1 MNRKQAGNEGREG
14 MFFYPWE
21 RRLDR
26 LVTPFEEFIH
36 RQTTSGMILLAVSA
50 LAVLLANSPLRD
62 AYLHLTH
69 APVVFRIGGAA
80 LEMTWVHLVNE
91 GLMVFFFFVV
101 GLEIKREISVG
112 ELSEPRKALL
122 PVLAALGGMLTPA
135 LLYALLNPSG
145 ETARGW
151 GIPMATDIAFCVSAL
166 VLLGRRIPQALT
178 IFLVSLAIVDDIGA
192 VIVIA
197 AFYTQ
202 TIHLPALGGAAAVL
216 AVLVALNLGGVR
228 RSLPYILAGGLLW
241 AFMYKSGVHATVTGI
256 LVAFCIPV
264 RARYSPAQFR
274 ESLEDLASRYRK
286 SSLEDANVLTS
297 TEMQSVLNRLDEEV
311 RLADSILRR
320 MEDRAHLPVAL
331 LVIPLFALTNAGIEM
346 EWGSIAGT
354 LGHPVTLGVLTGLVV
369 GKVAGIFLLS
379 LAGIRLGWVSLPSG
393 VTLRHLLGV
402 GFLGGIGF
410 TMSIFVAEL
419 SFPGN
424 HEALLMAKSGI
435 MLASLLSALAGYLWL
450 RFLCPRPAVAGK
462 GA

>member
-1 MNRKQAGNEGREG
+1 MRQQRTGSEGREG
-14 MFFYPWE
+14 VFFYPWE
-21 RRLDR
+21 RKLDR

-36 RQTTSGMILLAVSA
+36 RQTTSGLILLATSA
-50 LAVLLANSPLRD
+50 LAVVLANSPLRE

-69 APVVFRIGGAA
+69 APVVLRLGGAA
-80 LEMTWVHLVNE
+80 LELSWLHFVNE

-101 GLEIKREISVG
+101 GLEIKREIRVG

-122 PVLAALGGMLTPA
+122 PILAAIGGMLTPA
-135 LLYALLNPSG
+135 LLYALVNPSG

-166 VLLGRRIPQALT
+166 VVLGRRIPQALT

-202 TIHLPALGGAAAVL
+202 AIHLPALGWAAAVY
-216 AVLVALNLGGVR
+216 AVLVAFNLSGVR

-241 AFMYKSGVHATVTGI
+241 AFMFSSGVHATVTGI
-256 LVAFCIPV
+256 LVAFCIPA

-274 ESLEDLASRYRK
+274 ANLEDLASRYRK

-297 TEMQSVLNRLDEEV
+297 TEMQSILNRLDDEV
-311 RLADSILRR
+311 KFADSPLRR

-346 EWGSIAGT
+346 DWGSIAGT
-354 LGHPVTLGVLTGLVV
+354 LRHPVTLGVLSGLFL
-369 GKVAGIFLLS
+369 GKTAGIFLFS
-379 LAGIRLGWVSLPSG
+379 WAGVRLGWVALPSG

-410 TMSIFVAEL
+410 TMSIFIAEL
-419 SFPGN
+419 SFPEN
-424 HEALLMAKSGI
+424 REALRMAKSGI

-450 RFLCPRPAVAGK
+450 RVACQKPPSSAG
-462 GA
+462 G